1 MHRNLALVSSLAA
14 IVSAAGAM
22 GCSSS
27 SGSSASTSSTTGGG
41 SQGGCTSQTVIFS
54 KDVAPAFIAAG
65 CSLASVCHGQPNN
78 GGEEDLFLGDNDG
91 STDPKMTY
99 AQLVGVLSKE
109 DPPMNLVT
117 ASSTANS
124 YLWHKIDGDQNS
136 NSAVSCAN
144 QVSECSNCNT
154 TTPCGAAMP
163 DTGMA
168 LIIQEPNNFCIIQ
181 NWIEEGAP
189 NN

>member
-22 GCSSS
+22 GCSST
-27 SGSSASTSSTTGGG
+27 SGASASSTTGGG
-41 SQGGCTSQTVIFS
+41 STGGCTQATVTFS

-78 GGEEDLFLGDNDG
+78 GGEEDLFLGNNDG
-91 STDPKMTY
+91 SSDPSTI
-99 AQLVGVLSKE
+99 AAGLVGVLSKE
-109 DPPMNLVT
+109 DPTMNLVT
-117 ASSTANS
+117 AGSTANS

-144 QVSECSNCNT
+144 QASQCSNCIP
-154 TTPCGAAMP
+154 TTPCGAPMP

-168 LIIQEPNNFCIIQ
+168 LIIQEPANFCIIQ